1 MQCHF
6 EMIDPLLF
14 IISVWSSNTMSI
26 CVHNIIYINI
36 NVMVLLQGKIISK
49 HTCADTHTHTHTHSH
64 RILNHLLVPFS
75 NIYTQDSASHSH
87 QPMVSLQKIQQS
99 LIL

>member
-1 MQCHF
+1 M
-6 EMIDPLLF
+6 
-14 IISVWSSNTMSI
+14 MSI

-36 NVMVLLQGKIISK
+36 NVMVLRQGNIISK
-49 HTCADTHTHTHTHSH
+49 HTCADTHTYTQTHTYTHTQ
-64 RILNHLLVPFS
+64 RILNHLLVPFC

-99 LIL
+99 LILWS